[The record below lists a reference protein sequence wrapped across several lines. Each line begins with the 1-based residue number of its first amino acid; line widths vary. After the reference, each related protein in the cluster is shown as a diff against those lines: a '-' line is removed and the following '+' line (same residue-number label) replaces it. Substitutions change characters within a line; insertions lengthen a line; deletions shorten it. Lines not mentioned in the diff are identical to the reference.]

1 MKRRPWTEQDIATLR
16 ALYQRAFDE
25 AKIIAAR
32 KGEGE

>member
-1 MKRRPWTEQDIATLR
+1 MNQATVRLT
-16 ALYQRAFDE
+16 AEFQRAFDE